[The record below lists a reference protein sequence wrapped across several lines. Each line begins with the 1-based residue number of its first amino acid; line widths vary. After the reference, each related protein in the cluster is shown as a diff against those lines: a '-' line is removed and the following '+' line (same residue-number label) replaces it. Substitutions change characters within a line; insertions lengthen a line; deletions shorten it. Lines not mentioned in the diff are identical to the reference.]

1 MATTTATEKKTG
13 PISRFTA
20 YLGAVRGEL
29 EKVTWPTVAELK
41 ASTTVVLIFL
51 AILAAMTGVMDAVFQ
66 RVVLLL
72 FSLT

>member
-13 PISRFTA
+13 PINRFVA

-41 ASTTVVLIFL
+41 SSTMVVLVFL

-66 RVVLLL
+66 RIVLLL